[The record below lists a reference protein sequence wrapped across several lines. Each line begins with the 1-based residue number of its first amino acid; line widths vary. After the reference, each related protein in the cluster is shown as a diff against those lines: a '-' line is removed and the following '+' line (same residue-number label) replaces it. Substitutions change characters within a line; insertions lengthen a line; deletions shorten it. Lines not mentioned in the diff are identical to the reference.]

1 MSHDSNP
8 PQEIPRKKI
17 ALTKNNK
24 MCHHRI
30 VFANKLNWIEMG
42 SIIQRS
48 LAHNL
53 INLKKAKKKTT
64 TQIDKINISWVDWI
78 NLNIS
83 NWIEKKKT
91 QHQLLHYSHLQ
102 QMNVADLL
110 RFFQFAILLIFLK
123 LFEVN
128 RKLRKWWMLSL
139 SPSVWPFVYS
149 SIHLSIYRLE
159 DICCHYQKRFIGI
172 LQMSWS

>member
-1 MSHDSNP
+1 MSHDANSQ
-8 PQEIPRKKI
+8 QEIPRKKI

-53 INLKKAKKKTT
+53 INLKEAKTKTT

-83 NWIEKKKT
+83 NWIERKKT

-102 QMNVADLL
+102 QMNVADRL
-110 RFFQFAILLIFLK
+110 RFFFNSLFCWSFWNYLK
-123 LFEVN
+123 WIANCV
-128 RKLRKWWMLSL
+128 S
-139 SPSVWPFVYS
+139 SGCCPHPSDRS

-159 DICCHYQKRFIGI
+159 DICCDYQKRFIGI

>member
-1 MSHDSNP
+1 MPNYKVLKYQWGEPFVRLAFKDSNNLNIERLNISYTLSLIQAILACEVP
-8 PQEIPRKKI
+8 CKCRMMQIPRKKI

-24 MCHHRI
+24 MCHHQI

-53 INLKKAKKKTT
+53 INLKKSKTKTT

-83 NWIEKKKT
+83 NRIEEKRNT
-91 QHQLLHYSHLQ
+91 NCITRIYS
-102 QMNVADLL
+102 
-110 RFFQFAILLIFLK
+110 RWTLLIVGDFFSIRYFVD
-123 LFEVN
+123 LFET
-128 RKLRKWWMLSL
+128 
-139 SPSVWPFVYS
+139 
-149 SIHLSIYRLE
+149 I
-159 DICCHYQKRFIGI
+159 
-172 LQMSWS
+172 WSESQIA